1 MNNRDK
7 LSLIAKGVF
16 STDHSVF
23 KLFES
28 YGWVW
33 GGNFNELKDYHHFQK
48 YHPDLDIWQD
58 KLRELHEKNKPV
70 RIIIKS
76 YLLS

>member
-7 LSLIAKGVF
+7 IPLIAKAVF
-16 STDHSVF
+16 STDHLVV

-28 YGWVW
+28 CGWVW
-33 GGNFNELKDYHHFQK
+33 GSNFNELKNYHHFQK

-58 KLRELHEKNKPV
+58 KLRELYEEE
-70 RIIIKS
+70 
-76 YLLS
+76 